1 MQRTS
6 AIILSACMLV
16 LMACSQAGA
25 GSNQAGEAQSGAQ
38 SEPMVNI
45 STDFG
50 EILIKLYNET
60 PAHRDNFLKLA
71 SEGFYDGSLF
81 HRVINQ
87 FMIQGGDP
95 TSKDADAGQPL
106 GSGGPGYTLP
116 AEILPGLIH
125 KKGALAAARQGD
137 QINPERR
144 SSGSQFY
151 IVHGRVF
158 NSQELEVLEQ
168 RMGAPLTEDQRRI
181 YSTTGG
187 APHLDNAYTVFGEV
201 VSGLDVVDKIATV
214 QVGPADR
221 PANNIAMKVTVVK

>member
-6 AIILSACMLV
+6 AIILSAYMLV
-16 LMACSQAGA
+16 LMACSNAGA
-25 GSNQAGEAQSGAQ
+25 GSNQVSEAQSGVQ
-38 SEPMVNI
+38 SEPVVKI
-45 STDFG
+45 STEFG
-50 EILIKLYNET
+50 DILIKLYNET

-95 TSKDADAGQPL
+95 TSKDAVAGEAV

-116 AEILPGLIH
+116 AEIKPDLIH
-125 KKGALAAARQGD
+125 KKGAVAAARQGD
-137 QINPERR
+137 QVNPERR

-158 NSQELEVLEQ
+158 NSQELQVLEQ

-201 VSGLDVVDKIATV
+201 ISGLDVVDKIAAV
-214 QVGPADR
+214 QVGAADR
-221 PANNIAMKVTVVK
+221 PANNIPMKITLVK